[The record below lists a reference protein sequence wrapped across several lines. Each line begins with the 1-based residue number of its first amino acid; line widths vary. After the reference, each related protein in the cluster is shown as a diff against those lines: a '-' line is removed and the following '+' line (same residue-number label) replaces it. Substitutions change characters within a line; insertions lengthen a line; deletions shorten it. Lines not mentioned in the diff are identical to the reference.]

1 MGVLVFARKGKAH
14 VNELEQDLAEGRV
27 RQTQDGV
34 ILAVRDTSWQPVD
47 LGPVLR
53 GEHRPLE
60 PVYLQRSDG
69 QALMYPS
76 APHVFFGESETLKSW
91 AAHLAAKSFI
101 DAGKRVLYLD
111 FESNDVTFVRN
122 ARQVGIADGFIGSAY
137 AYMRPDEPLYRLDR
151 SGQLIPNEDA
161 MFHLEWA
168 RQELRP
174 ALIILDGVSEC
185 YAVHGWNINDATH
198 AAHFANVFGRWDD
211 DTASIAIDHAGKDAS
226 RGQIGSQHKRAG
238 IDGAQFEFTSEQRQ
252 GICGHSIARIRVKKD
267 RPGAIRA
274 FAPDERLGKIHVTND
289 AVWIDPWE
297 EVDVEAGTE
306 LRRRRILLFVR
317 DNPGVKRRALEDG
330 AGGFSRGV
338 RSDIDALVLQGL
350 IRVEDGPRGA
360 KLHFLTDSGAAVAAE
375 SGLAVAASPVSG
387 AATAAPHTE
396 YAARMPTQPQLDDV
410 YGGGNG

>member
-1 MGVLVFARKGKAH
+1 

-27 RQTQDGV
+27 RQTETGE
-34 ILAVRDTSWQPVD
+34 LLPVRDTSWQPVD

-60 PVYLQRSDG
+60 PVFLPRSDG

-91 AAHLAAKSFI
+91 AAHLAAKSFL
-101 DAGKRVLYLD
+101 DAGKHVLYLD

-151 SGQLIPNEDA
+151 SGRLVPNEDA
-161 MFHLEWA
+161 VFHLEWA
-168 RQELRP
+168 RQELKP
-174 ALIILDGVSEC
+174 GLIILDGVSEC

-252 GICGHSIARIRVKKD
+252 GIGGHSIAKIKVKKD

-274 FAPDERLGKIHVTND
+274 FAADERLGKIHVTNER
-289 AVWIDPWE
+289 VWIDPWTE
-297 EVDVEAGTE
+297 ADVEFGTE
-306 LRRRRILLFVR
+306 LRRNAILLFVR
-317 DNPGVKRRALEDG
+317 DNPGSSKTTIEREVRGGTQDVRADLE
-330 AGGFSRGV
+330 
-338 RSDIDALVLQGL
+338 ALVWQGQ
-350 IRVEDGPRGA
+350 IRVEDGPRNS
-360 KLHFLTDSGAAVAAE
+360 KLHFLNDP
-375 SGLAVAASPVSG
+375 ASPPDSASG
-387 AATAAPHTE
+387 VGNDPAFPPNPAE
-396 YAARMPTQPQLDDV
+396 RV
-410 YGGGNG
+410 GGGVGGGLDPSVYSGGQ